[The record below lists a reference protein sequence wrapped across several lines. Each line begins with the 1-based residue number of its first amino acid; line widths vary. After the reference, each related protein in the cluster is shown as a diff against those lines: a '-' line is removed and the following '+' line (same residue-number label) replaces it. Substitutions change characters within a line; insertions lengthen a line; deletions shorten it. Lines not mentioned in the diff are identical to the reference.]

1 MAQTDFTAKQMG
13 KQAVIFGAAALIA
26 TFLLSCLV
34 GLLTA
39 GGMLPESA
47 MQVVSMGILCVCVF
61 ASSFLAA
68 KAAPGKK
75 LIAAV
80 LSAAVY
86 WLTLAVFAVAAFE
99 AVADGNPAAGSL
111 DFWSGS
117 DCRIFGFHTE
127 KTPEILKIAGSCVI
141 LEKIEKE
148 GSTHESY

>member
-1 MAQTDFTAKQMG
+1 MAAAEIVHKSDRHLGLSDFISGSASGETGIGCTTMEEECTMAQTDFTAKQMG

-75 LIAAV
+75 LIASV
-80 LSAAVY
+80 LSAAGVR
-86 WLTLAVFAVAAFE
+86 V
-99 AVADGNPAAGSL
+99 
-111 DFWSGS
+111 
-117 DCRIFGFHTE
+117 
-127 KTPEILKIAGSCVI
+127 
-141 LEKIEKE
+141 
-148 GSTHESY
+148 

>member
-68 KAAPGKK
+68 KAAPGTK
-75 LIAAV
+75 LIASV

-86 WLTLAVFAVAAFE
+86 WLALAVFAVAAFE
-99 AVADGNPAAGSL
+99 QSLTGILLRAA
-111 DFWSGS
+111 W
-117 DCRIFGFHTE
+117 IFGAA
-127 KTPEILKIAGSCVI
+127 LIAGF
-141 LEKIEKE
+141 LA
-148 GSTHESY
+148 STRKKRRKY